1 MPYELTVQGD
11 HYFLRFVDAMTQ
23 ADLERLPDEVKA
35 LEDSLPEDL
44 DRITDIT
51 AVESFEIGFPDMH
64 AIAARR
70 RARTFRNPVR
80 SALVVRDPVAVGFA
94 RMFQT
99 LNDNPQIEIR
109 IVPPLEAARAWIAE
123 PRPARTE

>member
-11 HYFLRFVDAMTQ
+11 HYFLLFVDAMTQ

-35 LEDSLPEDL
+35 LEDRCRMISTGSPTSP
-44 DRITDIT
+44 RW
-51 AVESFEIGFPDMH
+51 SPS
-64 AIAARR
+64 
-70 RARTFRNPVR
+70 R
-80 SALVVRDPVAVGFA
+80 SASRTCMRSPPGDAPGRFAIRDPVAVGFA

-109 IVPPLEAARAWIAE
+109 IVPPLEAARVWIAE